1 MACQQIPLGKMV
13 GDRLMTY
20 HFNNHMIGSQMFS
33 SNKIVAVTLLFTNV
47 KGTMLKH
54 QSNWKFVSNLVAG
67 EEKQ

>member
-1 MACQQIPLGKMV
+1 MARQQITLGKMV

-20 HFNNHMIGSQMFS
+20 HCNNQMIGSQLFS
-33 SNKIVAVTLLFTNV
+33 SNKIVAVALLFTNK

-54 QSNWKFVSNLVAG
+54 QSNWKFVSNLVTG